1 MTEIKNIQV
10 YGLNESIKRSGLP
23 MMTDIFEDFSYT
35 EKDSKRGE
43 NLANSPVG
51 SGHNN
56 YLKGIIVQ
64 FDLRYPE
71 YLSPEM
77 QRYHWFEIVS
87 SMSKMHRLTKLNIRE
102 CVNNYVTEEVIAL
115 TEKYV
120 QEYNDKQTY
129 ENFIKAL
136 SNCPLGLEKWMAI
149 TTNYLQLKTIYHQ
162 RKNHK
167 LKEDW
172 GAIITMIENLPY
184 SFLITG

>member
-1 MTEIKNIQV
+1 MTEIKNVQV
-10 YGLNESIKRSGLP
+10 YGLEESLKRSGLP
-23 MMTDIFEDFSYT
+23 MMTDIFDNFICDD
-35 EKDSKRGE
+35 KDITRG
-43 NLANSPVG
+43 NSLANTPTG

-87 SMSKMHRLTKLNIRE
+87 SMSKMHRLTKMNIRE
-102 CVNNYVTEEVIAL
+102 CVNNYVTEEIISL
-115 TEKYV
+115 TEQYIE
-120 QEYNDKQTY
+120 EYNKEQTY
-129 ENFIKAL
+129 ENFMKVL

-149 TTNYLQLKTIYHQ
+149 STNYLQLKTIYNQ
-162 RKNHK
+162 RKNHR

-172 GAIITMIENLPY
+172 GTIIDMITNLPY
-184 SFLITG
+184 ASLITG